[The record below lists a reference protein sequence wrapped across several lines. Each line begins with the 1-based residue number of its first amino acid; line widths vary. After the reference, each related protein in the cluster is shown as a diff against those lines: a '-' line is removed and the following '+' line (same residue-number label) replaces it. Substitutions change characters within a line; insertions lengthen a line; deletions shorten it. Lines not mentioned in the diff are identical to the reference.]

1 MSGIVAQNV
10 GRNSGLIK
18 AAAASGEWTL
28 ISTLTSDDSDADLS
42 ITSGIDSTYDVY
54 CLKLFNIHA
63 ETDTAEAR
71 FNLSDDGGSSYDVT
85 KTTSAFYGTHK
96 ESGTDAELLYEGGG
110 DLAQGTG
117 TQRMTLATTIGAD
130 ADQSLSAE
138 FYLFAPSSTT
148 FVKHFL
154 YRGQHSGASDYCTNT
169 FVSGYANTTNAVDAI
184 QFSMASG
191 EIQGGSISLYGIG

>member
-1 MSGIVAQNV
+1 MSGILAQNV

-28 ISTLTSDDSDADLS
+28 ISTLTSDGSDADLS

-169 FVSGYANTTNAVDAI
+169 FVPGYANTTSAINAI
-184 QFSMASG
+184 QFSFDSG